1 MISRFRV
8 CVCPAPAWSALLAA
22 ALPPSVVA
30 EFGALLK
37 NTSTI
42 PELWVRRRDSTWLS
56 CFRFWK
62 IQLYYTTY
70 TQSRTRTSGTSSS
83 VLSGS
88 DSDTDSDW
96 ALLLFLRS
104 FRFPSHSP
112 LLSSQCFALLGFHSC
127 ARDVKCTFSCSSF
140 SSRDMY
146 CTVYCTLAS
155 PFWWGLLQSR
165 QSSLLPH
172 CRYQTNPS
180 SACTVLCILWLYPY
194 IYEYFSKTNSRA
206 ISKFTTALNSD
217 SAWCFNISWLID

>member
-42 PELWVRRRDSTWLS
+42 PELWVRRRDSTFLLS
-56 CFRFWK
+56 LLENT
-62 IQLYYTTY
+62 IILYYIY
-70 TQSRTRTSGTSSS
+70 SYAYSNEWYEFKRPFRLRLRHRFRLSSPSLSAFVSLPFPLSSS
-83 VLSGS
+83 
-88 DSDTDSDW
+88 
-96 ALLLFLRS
+96 
-104 FRFPSHSP
+104 

-146 CTVYCTLAS
+146 CTVYCTLACPC
-155 PFWWGLLQSR
+155 PFW
-165 QSSLLPH
+165 
-172 CRYQTNPS
+172 
-180 SACTVLCILWLYPY
+180 
-194 IYEYFSKTNSRA
+194 
-206 ISKFTTALNSD
+206 
-217 SAWCFNISWLID
+217 